1 MWRVWCWTDERL
13 FRRLPDVCLCGCNRE
28 YGGTDRQAL
37 LREGDA
43 PQSFRAQQFGR
54 VRASDYTIAQVDP
67 RYILPA
73 CQRAPPPPCPSQH
86 NTWMRPETRGE
97 LL

>member
-43 PQSFRAQQFGR
+43 PQSFAAQQFGK
-54 VRASDYTIAQVDP
+54 VRASDYTIAQVSA
-67 RYILPA
+67 IPA
-73 CQRAPPPPCPSQH
+73 LAGLYVL
-86 NTWMRPETRGE
+86 TVLWVG
-97 LL
+97 